1 MPKTWARRRERAIEL
16 IEGKTGK
23 RKDPVGWSLMIFFI
37 IDTFWVI
44 KCTQNMANNTIRKIT
59 TL

>member
-37 IDTFWVI
+37 I
-44 KCTQNMANNTIRKIT
+44 IRIII
-59 TL
+59 